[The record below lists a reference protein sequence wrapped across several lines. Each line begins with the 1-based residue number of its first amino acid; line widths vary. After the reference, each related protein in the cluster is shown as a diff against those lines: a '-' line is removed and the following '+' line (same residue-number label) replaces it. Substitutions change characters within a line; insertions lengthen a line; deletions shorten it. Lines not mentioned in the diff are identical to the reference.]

1 MAYMLRGKLN
11 MLLYVVVCM
20 FAGTLVGDEGRHGK
34 RFATLL
40 ANVANV
46 GSVYYARQ
54 RNVLACTVD
63 PRKLHA
69 ADSKKLMQ
77 ALKREYGV
85 GVRQV
90 MGITMQEARRGPNL
104 LMEILCW
111 AVHRGPHGR

>member
-69 ADSKKLMQ
+69 ANSNKGCRLPRSR
-77 ALKREYGV
+77 KRAGPPQFV
-85 GVRQV
+85 GIVREHRD
-90 MGITMQEARRGPNL
+90 GITM
-104 LMEILCW
+104 
-111 AVHRGPHGR
+111 V